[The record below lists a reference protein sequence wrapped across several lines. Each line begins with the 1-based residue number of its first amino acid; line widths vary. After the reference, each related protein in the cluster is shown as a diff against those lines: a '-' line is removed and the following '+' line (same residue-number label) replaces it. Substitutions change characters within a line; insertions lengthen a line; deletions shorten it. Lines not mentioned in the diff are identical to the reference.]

1 MVNFSNILILPQLS
15 ITNQYDQ
22 SLWYWPHTPICCT
35 IIVDSFSQEWRC
47 ILHLLL
53 YVLPSV
59 PHTGAYVSAQATLQE
74 PAIRHQAFLSRLHA
88 TRKCLYW
95 SLRGIP
101 IWDSVWFKVQSLPC
115 TLINSTV
122 KYNFMICLNN
132 ICELTRKSYNK
143 NMIKSYLSHKK
154 KLEYHSKPIHLF
166 CLNTSCHMYS
176 ACTLFIFIFFSVR
189 ELAVF
194 YKSCNLIDS
203 ESGQYS
209 PHPASSQVF
218 RFFSQPFVRF

>member
-1 MVNFSNILILPQLS
+1 MTLHFTLVAVCFTIRSTYWSICLS
-15 ITNQYDQ
+15 
-22 SLWYWPHTPICCT
+22 
-35 IIVDSFSQEWRC
+35 
-47 ILHLLL
+47 
-53 YVLPSV
+53 
-59 PHTGAYVSAQATLQE
+59 TGHVTRTCNKAS
-74 PAIRHQAFLSRLHA
+74 AFLSRLHA

-189 ELAVF
+189 EQVVF

>member
-1 MVNFSNILILPQLS
+1 MVNFSNILILPQLT

-88 TRKCLYW
+88 TRKCFYW

-101 IWDSVWFKVQSLPC
+101 MWDSVWFKVQSLPY

-143 NMIKSYLSHKK
+143 NMIKSYLSHTK
-154 KLEYHSKPIHLF
+154 
-166 CLNTSCHMYS
+166 N
-176 ACTLFIFIFFSVR
+176 
-189 ELAVF
+189 
-194 YKSCNLIDS
+194 
-203 ESGQYS
+203 
-209 PHPASSQVF
+209 
-218 RFFSQPFVRF
+218 